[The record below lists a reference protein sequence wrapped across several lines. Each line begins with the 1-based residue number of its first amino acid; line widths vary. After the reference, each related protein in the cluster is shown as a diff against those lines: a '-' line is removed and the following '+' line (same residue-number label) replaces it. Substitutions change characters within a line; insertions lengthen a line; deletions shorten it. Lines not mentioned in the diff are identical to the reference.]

1 MQTSVQVP
9 TDAVQHGDSQV
20 DVQTRVQD
28 PNDANI
34 DEQRCVQV
42 PRGASGMVPE
52 SGVSTIVD
60 EWTGDLVPE
69 GAVSYIDDGE
79 TSEKVTLCT
88 EQEISNDENMTF
100 PPHVDGGAS
109 DMPHR
114 GVKIDPPSVKIS
126 RKEPS
131 IPTGG

>member
-42 PRGASGMVPE
+42 PTGAVDDQTSGQVPECPVSPSVYEQTSEMVPE
-52 SGVSTIVD
+52 SG
-60 EWTGDLVPE
+60 
-69 GAVSYIDDGE
+69 GE
-79 TSEKVTLCT
+79 YYS
-88 EQEISNDENMTF
+88 
-100 PPHVDGGAS
+100 
-109 DMPHR
+109 
-114 GVKIDPPSVKIS
+114 
-126 RKEPS
+126 
-131 IPTGG
+131 